1 MAAGVRRLSRPRTV
15 PSPEFG
21 PIHLKT
27 ANEFISKRPLALPE
41 AFFFFPYPQCGNP
54 FAVVALPDF
63 FERPIQKL
71 PTLSFFYK

>member
-1 MAAGVRRLSRPRTV
+1 
-15 PSPEFG
+15 
-21 PIHLKT
+21 
-27 ANEFISKRPLALPE
+27 LPE

-63 FERPIQKL
+63 FECPIQKL